1 VVDALPV
8 EKNKRWREM
17 FKGAHPD
24 KKNEQWGK
32 KDDEE
37 NSGKRKYFKT
47 IDIEETKSNIK
58 NALIEKAVEKLNDK
72 VDNS

>member
-1 VVDALPV
+1 MPVDK
-8 EKNKRWREM
+8 EKKRWRDM

-32 KDDEE
+32 KEDNEE
-37 NSGKRKYFKT
+37 DIGGKRNLIT
-47 IDIEETKSNIK
+47 ETKSNIK

-72 VDNS
+72 VDKV